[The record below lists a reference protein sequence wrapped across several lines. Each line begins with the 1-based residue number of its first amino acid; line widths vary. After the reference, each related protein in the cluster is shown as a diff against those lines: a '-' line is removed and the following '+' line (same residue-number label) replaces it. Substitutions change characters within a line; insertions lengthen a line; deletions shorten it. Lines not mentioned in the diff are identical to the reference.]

1 MVVDDE
7 EKANILNTFFSTVF
21 TVENEMLGEI
31 PRNNENPILRVTN
44 LTQEEVRNRLN
55 KIKIDKSPGP
65 DGIHPRVLRELTT
78 GSVPQDWRI
87 ANVVPIFKKGS
98 KSEPGNYR
106 PRLPSLKLPKDSEE
120 LPDSSSKAK
129 DIYYCWPAIMD
140 FGGFGSLILTFCI
153 TCLIFLIMWL
163 ENSKRKRL
171 PPGPTPLPFLGNML
185 QINMKELPKSL
196 IKLAKIYGDVFTVY
210 LGPRRVVILHGCD
223 AVKEALIDNAH
234 IFSQRGRIPAIEI
247 LFKTF
252 GIILSNGERWKQL
265 RRFSL
270 TTLRNFGMGK
280 RSLEERIQ
288 EEAQYLKDEFSKMKG
303 RPCDPTYFLTL
314 AVSNVICSI
323 VYGERFEYEDKKFLR
338 LLALIKDTFSTIN
351 SRTGQLLNS
360 FPQLLNK
367 IPGPH
372 QRVYQNVKALKAFVQ
387 DKVKDHQETLDPNC
401 ARDFIDCFLIKMKE
415 EKGNPNTEFHFDN
428 MFVSVLNL
436 FFAGTE
442 TTSSTLRHGLR
453 MLLKHADD
461 TTVFVLLSS
470 VLKDPKYFRN
480 PSKFDPGHFLNEK
493 GEFQKNEAFLPFS
506 AGKRICLGEGMA
518 RMEIFLFLTFILQ
531 HFNLKTDENPFDI
544 DITPLPYKIRFV
556 PRL

>member
-1 MVVDDE
+1 
-7 EKANILNTFFSTVF
+7 
-21 TVENEMLGEI
+21 
-31 PRNNENPILRVTN
+31 
-44 LTQEEVRNRLN
+44 
-55 KIKIDKSPGP
+55 
-65 DGIHPRVLRELTT
+65 
-78 GSVPQDWRI
+78 
-87 ANVVPIFKKGS
+87 
-98 KSEPGNYR
+98 
-106 PRLPSLKLPKDSEE
+106 
-120 LPDSSSKAK
+120 
-129 DIYYCWPAIMD
+129 MD
-140 FGGFGSLILTFCI
+140 FGGFGSVILTFCV
-153 TCLIFLIMWL
+153 TCFIFLIMWL
-163 ENSKRKRL
+163 ENSRRKRL

-185 QINMKELPKSL
+185 QLNMKELPKSL

-223 AVKEALIDNAH
+223 TVKEALIDNAH
-234 IFSQRGRIPAIEI
+234 VFSQRGRIPAIQI
-247 LFKTF
+247 LFKNF

-303 RPCDPTYFLTL
+303 HHCDPTYYLTL

-323 VYGERFEYEDKKFLR
+323 VFGERFEYDDKKFLR
-338 LLALIKDTFSTIN
+338 LLALIKDTFAAIN

-360 FPQLLNK
+360 FPQLLKK

-372 QRVYQNVKALKAFVQ
+372 QRVYQNAKALKSFVE

-401 ARDFIDCFLIKMKE
+401 ARDFIDCFLIKMME
-415 EKGNPNTEFHFDN
+415 EKGNPNSEFHFDN
-428 MFVSVLNL
+428 LFVSVLNL

-453 MLLKHADD
+453 MLLKYADVQAKVQKEIDVVIGQERSPSLEDRSKMPYTEAVIHEIQRYSDIVPLGLPHAASETTNFRGHTIPKD
-461 TTVFVLLSS
+461 TTVFVFLSS

-493 GEFQKNEAFLPFS
+493 GEFQKSEAFLPFS
-506 AGKRICLGEGMA
+506 AGRRICLGEGMA
-518 RMEIFLFLTFILQ
+518 RMELFLFLTFILQ
-531 HFNLKTDENPFDI
+531 NFNLKTDENPSDI
-544 DITPLPYKIRFV
+544 DITPLPYKIRFA